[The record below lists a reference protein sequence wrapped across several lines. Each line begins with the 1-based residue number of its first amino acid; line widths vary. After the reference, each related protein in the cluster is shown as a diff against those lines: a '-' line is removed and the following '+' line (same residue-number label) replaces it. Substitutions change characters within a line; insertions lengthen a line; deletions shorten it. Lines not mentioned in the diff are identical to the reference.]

1 MRKFNV
7 AERPFPDVGR
17 LCVMVP
23 VCTES
28 RLRFRAA
35 LREEPEVE
43 VGLV

>member
-1 MRKFNV
+1 MQHGAFV
-7 AERPFPDVGR
+7 EHSFPDVGR